1 MTKIKKASAVIALSA
16 VSTLAFLG
24 GNSLLNHVEF
34 ARAADKVAATSQE
47 LQSVK
52 DLSTVFRDV
61 GKVVE
66 PTVVQIEVHKTIHGA
81 TSSVPNADPFLRKFF
96 RDHGLQMPDEGNGD
110 AKPQDDN
117 GDDQN
122 APDGGAE
129 EVGTGSGVIM
139 ETDGDTAY
147 ILTNNHVAGGATE
160 MTVTLAD
167 GRVIKGGKTIG
178 ADAKADLAVVKIK
191 AGNVMHAKWGN
202 SDELDRGDWVLA
214 FGSPFGYV
222 GSMTHG
228 IVSALNRDTRM
239 DGTGGI
245 LGRDGY
251 ENFIQVDAPINPGNS
266 GGPLVNIRGEVVGI
280 NTAIAT
286 RSGGFQGIGLAIPSS
301 EAKAVYAMLKEK
313 GKVTRGW
320 LGVAIEDVQREPGL
334 AHSYGYN
341 DDKGVI
347 VQDVLANTPAT
358 GKLKEGDIVT
368 AIDGKP
374 VSTVQALRNEV
385 AMIAAGTTVK
395 LSVFRDN
402 KETEVPLTI
411 GEQPNDVMAMGNHG
425 NGNGRDG
432 SHTEASAIGLHLSN
446 ITDEI
451 AQKFNLPDEQRKGAF
466 VTAVDPRS
474 PAAEQGIMPGDI
486 IVRIAGKPVADASEA
501 ADALDKANLKEGV
514 RLRITNSL
522 GSRNV
527 FVQKD
532 Q

>member
-16 VSTLAFLG
+16 ASTLAFLG
-24 GNSLLNHVEF
+24 GRSLLDDVQF
-34 ARAADKVAATSQE
+34 ARAESKVAATSQE

-61 GKVVE
+61 GRVVE
-66 PTVVQIEVHKTIHGA
+66 PTVVQIEVHKTVHGA
-81 TSSVPNADPFLRKFF
+81 MSSVPNADPFLRKFF
-96 RDHGLQMPDEGNGD
+96 QDHGLQVPGDGGN
-110 AKPQDDN
+110 A
-117 GDDQN
+117 QN
-122 APDGGAE
+122 APDGGTE

-191 AGNVMHAKWGN
+191 ADHLMHAKWGD

-228 IVSALNRDTRM
+228 IVSALNRDTRT
-239 DGTGGI
+239 DGSNGI

-280 NTAIAT
+280 NTAIAS
-286 RSGGFQGIGLAIPSS
+286 RSGAFSGIGLAIPSS
-301 EAKAVYAMLKEK
+301 EARAVYTMLKEK

-320 LGVAIEDVQREPGL
+320 LGIAIEDVQRDPGL
-334 AHSYGYN
+334 AGSYGFK

-347 VQDVLANTPAT
+347 VQEVKPNTPAT
-358 GKLKEGDIVT
+358 GKLQDGDIVT

-374 VSTVQALRNEV
+374 VANVQQLRNEV
-385 AMIAAGTTVK
+385 ALIAPGTSVK
-395 LSVFRDN
+395 LSIFRDN
-402 KETEVPLTI
+402 KETEVSLTI
-411 GEQPNDVMAMGNHG
+411 GEQPADMLAMETHG
-425 NGNGRDG
+425 NANGDSDHREG
-432 SHTEASAIGLHLSN
+432 HAEAAAIGLHLSS
-446 ITDEI
+446 ITDEL
-451 AQKFNLPDEQRKGAF
+451 AQKFNLPDDIRKGAL
-466 VTAVDPRS
+466 VTAVDAHS
-474 PAAEQGIMPGDI
+474 PAAQQGIMQGDI
-486 IVRIAGKPVADASEA
+486 IVRVAGKPVADAEEA
-501 ADALDKANLKEGV
+501 ARLLSKADLKEGV
-514 RLRITNSL
+514 RFRITNAM